1 MKFKQYSWLKNYISL
16 ITKYTTN
23 SRNIFEK
30 KLYKL
35 LNNSVFGALS
45 QNNRKLR
52 NNATCYK

>member
-35 LNNSVFGALS
+35 LNNSVFGTLS